1 MNNPASPSRVRVF
14 STLFLIEMWE
24 RFGYYGMQVLLVVFM
39 VESLGFAEAR
49 ANLTIGAF
57 AAMVYATPLL
67 GGWIGDRVLGARR
80 TALLG
85 AIGLMAGYALLSVP
99 WSRVV
104 SSDRAGPLLF
114 FSLAVIAISA
124 GLFKPNPQFLVS
136 RLYEGDRSR
145 LDGAFTLY
153 YMAVNVGAVLSQS
166 LTPWIR
172 VHYGWHLAFFA
183 CALGLVLGVLQFTLQ
198 WRLVRHLGSEPDFQ
212 ALRLGRLLAV
222 IGGALVLAVLAAIVI
237 QNVTI
242 ARAVVW
248 ASGAAILA
256 LFGVLIARAARVERS
271 GLIATLLLTVQAMLF
286 FVFYEQTFTSLTLF
300 ALHNVRLDFLGYH
313 VPPEQ
318 FQVLNPFWITVAS
331 PLLAVL
337 YGWLGRRGRDPS
349 VAGKFACGFVLLALG
364 FFVFAISGRF
374 ASDGRVSPWWMIWG
388 YLLQSVG
395 ELLISALGVAMVAR
409 YIAPARRGLIIGA
422 WFLASGIAQYIGSFV
437 ANYASVPVGTT
448 SSYATLP
455 LYVRLFTVLGWVAVA
470 GVIAALLMLPLL
482 RRLDATHG
490 GGAAGGAGAED
501 RVVAALPESP

>member
-1 MNNPASPSRVRVF
+1 MNIPAAPSRSRVF

-39 VESLGFAEAR
+39 VEFLGFPEAR
-49 ANLTIGAF
+49 ANLTMGAF
-57 AAMVYATPLL
+57 SAMVYATPLL

-80 TALLG
+80 TTLLG
-85 AIGLMAGYALLSVP
+85 AIGLAVGYALLSVP
-99 WSRVV
+99 WSHVV
-104 SSDRAGPLLF
+104 SNGLAGPLLF
-114 FSLAVIAISA
+114 FSLAVVAISA

-136 RLYEGDRSR
+136 RLYEGDHSR

-153 YMAVNVGAVLSQS
+153 YMSVNVGAVLSQS

-172 VHYGWHLAFFA
+172 VHYGWHWAFFA
-183 CALGLVLGVLQFTLQ
+183 CALGLVLGVLQFILQ
-198 WRLVRHLGSEPDFQ
+198 RRLLRHLGSEPDFR
-212 ALRLGRLLAV
+212 ALRFGRLLAV
-222 IGGALVLAVLAAIVI
+222 IAAALVAAVLIAIVI
-237 QNVTI
+237 QNVAV
-242 ARAVVW
+242 ARTVVW
-248 ASGAAILA
+248 ASGVATLG
-256 LFGVLIARAARVERS
+256 LFGVLIGRAARAERS
-271 GLIATLLLTVQAMLF
+271 GLIATLLLTIQGMLF
-286 FVFYEQTFTSLTLF
+286 FVFYQQMATSLTLF

-349 VAGKFACGFVLLALG
+349 VAGKFAWGFVLLALG
-364 FFVFAISGRF
+364 FFVFAVSGRF
-374 ASDGRVSPWWMIWG
+374 ASAGRISAWWMVWG

-437 ANYASVPVGTT
+437 ANYASVPVGET
-448 SSYATLP
+448 SPYATLP
-455 LYVRLFTVLGWVAVA
+455 LYVRLFTILGWVAVG
-470 GVIAALLMLPLL
+470 GVVMAVLMLPLL

-490 GGAAGGAGAED
+490 SAGEGAKPSAVAG
-501 RVVAALPESP
+501 LPESP